1 MKKMSLTLVLAFGIL
16 TTAFVGVSLNHSE
29 AGGSFQTTE
38 IRVGM

>member
-1 MKKMSLTLVLAFGIL
+1 MKKMSLSLVLAFGIL
-16 TTAFVGVSLNHSE
+16 TAAFVGASLNHSE

>member
-1 MKKMSLTLVLAFGIL
+1 MRKMSLSLILVFGIL
-16 TTAFVGVSLNHSE
+16 TTVFVGASLNHAE